1 MHISIRK
8 IHGCAWLKFIRI
20 MADVAIWM
28 WCGKSRLYYA
38 GIRWSRVY
46 PARPMRNGNY
56 GISLSM
62 LRRYNACLPL
72 CNNIKCTHTD
82 RCWQQQKHRV
92 LTEDSSFLKIKW
104 KRTTSPRS
112 SLISQFK
119 SPLIEPNNVLCA
131 RPTHAPLC
139 KAFPLLLHFANTSS
153 VSNTTSSGKPQL
165 DGKSIPLHFIW

>member
-1 MHISIRK
+1 M

-28 WCGKSRLYYA
+28 WCGKSRWYYA
-38 GIRWSRVY
+38 AIRWSRVY

-119 SPLIEPNNVLCA
+119 SPLIEPTMYYVLA
-131 RPTHAPLC
+131 QHMPHFVKHFLC
-139 KAFPLLLHFANTSS
+139 CSTLQTLPLLATLHLVANL
-153 VSNTTSSGKPQL
+153 KL